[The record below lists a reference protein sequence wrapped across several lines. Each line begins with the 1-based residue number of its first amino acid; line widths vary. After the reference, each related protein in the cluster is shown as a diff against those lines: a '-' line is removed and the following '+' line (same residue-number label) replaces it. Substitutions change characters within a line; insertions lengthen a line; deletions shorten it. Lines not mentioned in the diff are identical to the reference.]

1 MIRTVRQPYAY
12 GTSHRLDLV
21 QLVLADGT
29 TREALLKD
37 LSRSGPVVKPAFLDD
52 PQREVEAYRILAD
65 TGLGIPT
72 CYASGENWLLI
83 EKVPGVELWQVAEL
97 DAWVAA
103 AQWLRRLHGHFA
115 AHPPS
120 SDRLVRYDAAYF
132 RQWPN
137 RVRPRHS
144 SLVRVLAGYE
154 RVIEILSRLPRT
166 LIHGEFYASN
176 VLIAGD
182 RVAGVDWEMS
192 GVGPGVLDLAALVT
206 GWEGDYRGAILAG
219 YGDVSHEALDA
230 AQLHLAVQWLGW
242 SADWTPPPE
251 HARDW
256 VAEALQAA
264 ERLGI

>member
-1 MIRTVRQPYAY
+1 M
-12 GTSHRLDLV
+12 
-21 QLVLADGT
+21 
-29 TREALLKD
+29 
-37 LSRSGPVVKPAFLDD
+37 
-52 PQREVEAYRILAD
+52 
-65 TGLGIPT
+65 
-72 CYASGENWLLI
+72 
-83 EKVPGVELWQVAEL
+83 
-97 DAWVAA
+97 
-103 AQWLRRLHGHFA
+103 
-115 AHPPS
+115 
-120 SDRLVRYDAAYF
+120 
-132 RQWPN
+132 
-137 RVRPRHS
+137 
-144 SLVRVLAGYE
+144 
-154 RVIEILSRLPRT
+154 IEILSRLPRT
-166 LIHGEFYASN
+166 LIHGEFYASK